1 MAKETKP
8 KIKQTKCGQNQGQN
22 APMCIVAV
30 HISGHTHIHRKKEEK
45 RDLMQTKALGE
56 RTRTIINTTCGIAQ
70 KSQILSES
78 ATEKNGGENISSGL
92 LMVEIVNSLW
102 NHTL

>member
-1 MAKETKP
+1 
-8 KIKQTKCGQNQGQN
+8 
-22 APMCIVAV
+22 MCIVAV

-70 KSQILSES
+70 RSQKLSES
-78 ATEKNGGENISSGL
+78 AKECFLFGCLVDQFLTPPNCQRRLWVAPYG
-92 LMVEIVNSLW
+92 IV
-102 NHTL
+102 